1 MQIELPISK
10 SIANRLL
17 ILQAI
22 HGDELMPVSA
32 TFPDDVLLLH
42 RALTIFTTHS
52 SHCERPIGGTPSD
65 SEAPDNRIAEVN
77 LGNCGTAMRFL
88 TAYCAQLDGQTTI
101 LDGVERM
108 HHRPI
113 GQLVDALR
121 EIGAQIEYLGEEGF
135 PPLRITGCALDKHK
149 IVQIDN
155 PLSTQFISALLL
167 IGANVQTNSTSPY
180 INITREIIAQYLQ
193 RTTRANYSEQR
204 ERTTAN
210 NESELIESDW
220 SSAAFWYEY
229 IAIHSG
235 KIHLPGLFRDSIQ
248 GDKVV
253 ADIFAQLGVQTQYTT
268 EGVTIISTGV
278 ADLQRSDLQGIV
290 ARSTAQR
297 SAEEILHQ
305 DFSACPDLYPA
316 VALTCEKLGIQ
327 LDATG
332 IDSLPLKESD
342 RLRAVREHRV
352 DADHRM
358 AMALLV
364 ADYPVD
370 DTDCISKSYPQFL
383 EQFNALHK
391 VTPDAHHNSSTLS
404 IVVPRRGINDE
415 GKGKKH
421 ALYRLISEAQT
432 EYIWMMD
439 DDILH
444 PSIINEYNELSTAQR
459 STVSIA
465 KDLQH
470 SDLLILP
477 LRMESE
483 NKRPSL
489 LERLQIAEY
498 AAIQQLTI
506 ESAQKGKAVMCSGA
520 NLIVRRDRW
529 LESYPDLHPEIP
541 SGDDMFL
548 LESFKRRGLKVAVLD
563 DPQFEAIVRPHTSWR
578 AFLHQRMRWAG
589 KAPKYTDKDII
600 RCGALVVLT
609 NLLQLLC
616 PLVLLFKFPIEYQL
630 IKKRD
635 ASVSLFTAL
644 VLAVF
649 YPFYL
654 FTSLIGGVFRRQW

>member
-22 HGDELMPVSA
+22 HRDGLLAVSA
-32 TFPDDVLLLH
+32 DMPDDVQLLH
-42 RALTIFTTHS
+42 KALTTLLHS
-52 SHCERPIGGTPSD
+52 TQPYSTL
-65 SEAPDNRIAEVN
+65 N

-88 TAYCAQLDGQTTI
+88 TAYCAQKEGQTTI

-113 GQLVDALR
+113 GQLVEALR
-121 EIGAQIEYLGEEGF
+121 EIGAQIEYLGEDGY
-135 PPLRITGCALDKHK
+135 PPLRIIGCALDKHR
-149 IVQIDN
+149 IVRINN

-167 IGANVQTNSTSPY
+167 IGANVQTDSTSPY
-180 INITREIIAQYLQ
+180 IDITRAIIEQF
-193 RTTRANYSEQR
+193 TRRISSRSQGVDC
-204 ERTTAN
+204 ERKVGGN
-210 NESELIESDW
+210 NVVGVVGLNNLESDW

-229 IAIHSG
+229 VALHGGEI
-235 KIHLPGLFRDSIQ
+235 KLPGLFRDSLQ

-253 ADIFAQLGVQTQYTT
+253 ADIFAQLGVQTHYTT
-268 EGVTIISTGV
+268 EGVVISSSPLHHTPHTI
-278 ADLQRSDLQGIV
+278 
-290 ARSTAQR
+290 
-297 SAEEILHQ
+297 HQ
-305 DFSACPDLYPA
+305 DFASCPDLYPA
-316 VALTCEKLGIQ
+316 VALTCERLGIT

-332 IDSLPLKESD
+332 TESLPLKESN
-342 RLRAVREHRV
+342 RLRAVREHLT
-352 DADHRM
+352 DHDHRM

-364 ADYPVD
+364 AGYPVD
-370 DTDCISKSYPQFL
+370 DTDCIAKSYPQFL
-383 EQFNALHK
+383 EQWQKINH
-391 VTPDAHHNSSTLS
+391 STLS
-404 IVVPRRGINDE
+404 IVIPKKGINDE

-432 EYIWMMD
+432 EYVWMQD
-439 DDILH
+439 DDIIP
-444 PSIINEYNELSTAQR
+444 PSPEIQYPLTE
-459 STVSIA
+459 
-465 KDLQH
+465 DLY
-470 SDLLILP
+470 ILP

-483 NKRPSL
+483 NEHPSL

-520 NLIVRRDRW
+520 NLIVRRNRW

-548 LESFKRRGLKVAVLD
+548 LESFKRRGLKIAVLD
-563 DPQFEAIVRPHTSWR
+563 DPQLEAIVRPHTSWR
-578 AFLHQRMRWAG
+578 AFLRQRMRWAG
-589 KAPKYTDKDII
+589 KAPKYTDKDIR
-600 RCGALVVLT
+600 RCGAMVLLA

-616 PLVLLFKFPIEYQL
+616 PLVLLIKFPIEYRL

-644 VLAVF
+644 VLGVC
-649 YPFYL
+649 YPIYL
-654 FTSLIGGVFRRQW
+654 FVSLIGGLFRRQW

>member
-1 MQIELPISK
+1 MNIELPISK

-22 HGDELMPVSA
+22 HGDGLLAVSA
-32 TFPDDVLLLH
+32 DMPDDVQILH
-42 RALTIFTTHS
+42 RALTDINRQS
-52 SHCERPIGGTPSD
+52 PSLTD
-65 SEAPDNRIAEVN
+65 IHRIN

-101 LDGVERM
+101 LDGIERM
-108 HHRPI
+108 RHRPI
-113 GQLVDALR
+113 GQLVEALR
-121 EIGAQIEYLGEEGF
+121 EIGAQIEYLGQEGY

-149 IVQIDN
+149 LVRIDN

-193 RTTRANYSEQR
+193 RTTASK
-204 ERTTAN
+204 A
-210 NESELIESDW
+210 SELIESDW
-220 SSAAFWYEY
+220 SSAAFWYEH
-229 IAIHSG
+229 IALHGGEIA
-235 KIHLPGLFRDSIQ
+235 LPGLFRNSLQ
-248 GDKVV
+248 GDKIV
-253 ADIFAQLGVQTQYTT
+253 ADIFTHLGVQTQYTT
-268 EGVTIISTGV
+268 TGV
-278 ADLQRSDLQGIV
+278 VITKTIHDISPSRSQGVDCERNVVDVVVKNHTPSDMIIDG
-290 ARSTAQR
+290 TF
-297 SAEEILHQ
+297 HQ
-305 DFSACPDLYPA
+305 DFSSCPDLYPA
-316 VALTCEKLGIQ
+316 VALTCERLGIT

-332 IDSLPLKESD
+332 TESLSIKESD
-342 RLRAVREHRV
+342 RLRAVREHLT
-352 DADHRM
+352 DHDHRM

-364 ADYPVD
+364 AGYPVD
-370 DTDCISKSYPQFL
+370 DTDCIAKSYPHFL
-383 EQFNALHK
+383 EQWQAI
-391 VTPDAHHNSSTLS
+391 HHTKLS
-404 IVVPRRGINDE
+404 IVIPRKGINDE

-439 DDILH
+439 DDVLP
-444 PSIINEYNELSTAQR
+444 PSIISEYNER

-465 KDLQH
+465 NDLQH

-483 NKRPSL
+483 NEHPSL

-506 ESAQKGKAVMCSGA
+506 DAAQKGKAVMCSGA

-548 LESFKRRGLKVAVLD
+548 LESFKRRGLNVAVLD

-589 KAPKYTDKDII
+589 KAPKYTDKDIL
-600 RCGALVVLT
+600 RCGAMVVLA
-609 NLLQLLC
+609 NFLQLLC
-616 PLVLLFKFPIEYQL
+616 PLVFIIKFPIEYRL

-644 VLAVF
+644 VLGIC
-649 YPFYL
+649 YPLYL
-654 FTSLIGGVFRRQW
+654 FVSLIGGLFRRQW